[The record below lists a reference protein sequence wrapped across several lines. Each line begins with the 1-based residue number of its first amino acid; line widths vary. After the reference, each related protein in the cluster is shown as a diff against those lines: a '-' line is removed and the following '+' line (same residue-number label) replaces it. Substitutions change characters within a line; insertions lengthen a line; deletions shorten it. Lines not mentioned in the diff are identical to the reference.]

1 MLPTVSQV
9 KMELKLTCQK
19 EGTRL
24 ETAGRRLRL
33 EGVDVEN
40 RMLKTNDVTSKSA
53 TTAVRSSV
61 AAGVSAGAFYGASV
75 TTSLP
80 TEGSQHSPGWQ

>member
-1 MLPTVSQV
+1 MLLTVSQV

-33 EGVDVEN
+33 EGVDVEDQ
-40 RMLKTNDVTSKSA
+40 MLKTNDVTSNQPHQLY
-53 TTAVRSSV
+53 V
-61 AAGVSAGAFYGASV
+61 
-75 TTSLP
+75 LP
-80 TEGSQHSPGWQ
+80 